1 MGLKGTDVAKEAS
14 DIVLTDDNFGSIVK
28 AVHWGRTLYENVQ
41 KFLQFQLTINVS
53 ALAIAFLSPILK
65 MIFPNGN
72 FQTIPLTVLQLLWI
86 NLVMDTLAALALGLE
101 PPRDGIMK
109 EKPKRR
115 EESFLTKNM
124 SYSILT
130 TGVYFTVFILLLQA
144 FDFMG
149 ASDLGDKAASSVL
162 FTTYVFMQLFNL
174 LNSRSLKPGTS
185 IFENLTKSK
194 SF

>member
-1 MGLKGTDVAKEAS
+1 
-14 DIVLTDDNFGSIVK
+14 
-28 AVHWGRTLYENVQ
+28 
-41 KFLQFQLTINVS
+41 
-53 ALAIAFLSPILK
+53 

-185 IFENLTKSK
+185 IFENLTKVKAFTIFTIIVIVQVIITQFGEHFSVLRPYHLYVG
-194 SF
+194 